1 MGRLLQLELENFKSY
16 AGTQVIGPFYD
27 FTCIIGPNGAGKSNL
42 MDAISFV
49 LGLQSKQLRSTN
61 LKDLIFHKDNAAQP
75 RRAIVRLLYVVSKDE
90 LDGYPADTTIAFAR
104 SVTSNGV
111 SVYQFQDQNVTYEYY
126 ESVLQ
131 KLNVLVKVRNF
142 LVFQGDIEAV
152 ASKSPLEITKLFE
165 QICGS
170 DALAAE
176 YDTLLSQKDEAE
188 QQTNFGMQKKKMFLA
203 QNKEV
208 KTQRDEANLFNQKQK
223 AIKDYQSELVC
234 MQLHQVHTALVQH
247 EEALTE
253 HRAQLDGNA
262 EREQLNDQEIMKY
275 KKQVADIT
283 KNQAGIEKKVEGNQK
298 KLRELSN
305 DLQSLQNKNKLL
317 GKRKKDYEKQIEN
330 TEQDRT
336 EQQSLIQVLQKKI
349 QRVEAS
355 KAEQEKSLTSLQ
367 QEGGVNFTGD
377 QLREYQRLKQECMQD
392 TLVFQKQID
401 TEHNEISTLTT
412 QLAGLNSQASHLSNE
427 LAHNESTIKDY
438 EGKLQSISAM
448 NQRYEEEV
456 ATLNQ
461 QRHSDVSKKHSLT
474 KQVTDITKELAD
486 IEHKLTY
493 FGYEKS
499 KARQNTKLLESIQT
513 MSNIF
518 TGIHGKLVNL
528 CKPIQKKY
536 NVAINIV
543 LNKYLDAIVVDNQD
557 TARKCIAYLKE
568 HHIASCIFL
577 PLENLVVTDNTAKH
591 RHQLPNKYKL
601 CVDVIE
607 FDSKFRNAILF
618 AIGNTIVCDSLE
630 DAQALAY
637 HTHTQE
643 AYKIVTLKGHI
654 ISKSG
659 AMTGGFTQDHTRDR
673 FQESEIHQL
682 TNQKHKLESELM
694 TVENE
699 LQSINTTSFDQNLR
713 ALQAKIHYGQTDYKL
728 IQTKIEEVRQQL
740 GLKQGHLEKLR
751 ESIGKLER
759 EIAQHQQK
767 LLEIETRRKDVEKEI
782 FREFSSG
789 LHQQNIVEMESILKD
804 RKLQTMNEID
814 RLSNELTS
822 LQSQLSFEQNKQYDS
837 IIAKLRN
844 QLNKVNQEMTEN
856 NASIDAMS
864 KKEETLLQQNTG
876 FKQQLASVTQE
887 KEATM
892 QLLKDLLEH
901 KSEIMQEK
909 SNIKKLISNE
919 EISMEKH
926 RHKLHGILSAA
937 TLEHIPLPGLDS
949 EVDDEEGQGK
959 DDEDDMDVEE
969 PASGTAQTRSVHYSD
984 PDNPAVARCVI
995 ATIAFWISF
1004 LFCYFLLFICRDR
1017 RTLEKLDFSIIKRQ
1031 LRGKYR
1037 INFRL

>member
-61 LKDLIFHKDNAAQP
+61 LKDLIFHKDDAAQP
-75 RRAIVRLLYVVSKDE
+75 RRAVVRLLYVVSKDE
-90 LDGYPADTTIAFAR
+90 LEGYPAETTIAFAR

-126 ESVLQ
+126 ESILQ

-152 ASKSPLEITKLFE
+152 ASKSPVEITRLFE

-170 DALAAE
+170 DALAVE
-176 YDTLLSQKDEAE
+176 YDSLLTQKDEAE

-208 KTQRDEANLFNQKQK
+208 KTQRDEANVFNQKQK
-223 AIKDYQSELVC
+223 AIKDFQSELVC
-234 MQLHQVHTALVQH
+234 MQLHQVHSALVQH
-247 EEALTE
+247 EEALTD
-253 HRAQLDGNA
+253 HRAQLDGNS
-262 EREQLNDQEIMKY
+262 EREHLNDEEIMKY
-275 KKQVADIT
+275 KKVMADIS
-283 KNQAGIEKKVEGNQK
+283 KNQGGIEKKVEGNQK
-298 KLRELSN
+298 KLRELSS

-317 GKRKKDYEKQIEN
+317 GKRKKDYEKQIAN

-336 EQQSLIQVLQKKI
+336 EQLGLIQVLQKKI
-349 QRVEAS
+349 QRVQAS
-355 KAEQEKSLTSLQ
+355 KAEQEHNLTSLQ

-377 QLREYQRLKQECMQD
+377 QLREYQRLKQLCMQE

-401 TEHNEISTLTT
+401 KEQNEISTLTT
-412 QLAGLNSQASHLSNE
+412 QLAGLNSQATHLSNE
-427 LAHNESTIKDY
+427 LSHNESTIKDY
-438 EGKLQSISAM
+438 EGKLQSISTT
-448 NQRYEEEV
+448 NQRYEEEIN
-456 ATLNQ
+456 TLNQ

-474 KQVTDITKELAD
+474 KQVGDIVKELGE

-499 KARQNTKLLESIQT
+499 KARQNTKLLESIEA
-513 MSNIF
+513 MSSF
-518 TGIHGKLVNL
+518 FPGIHGKLVNL

-536 NVAINIV
+536 SVALNIV

-577 PLENLVVTDNTAKH
+577 PLENLLVNDNTTKH

-601 CVDVIE
+601 CLDVIE

-618 AIGNTIVCDSLE
+618 AIGNTVICDTLE

-637 HTHTQE
+637 HAHTQE

-682 TNQKHKLESELM
+682 TSQKHKLEGELM
-694 TVENE
+694 SVENE
-699 LQSINTTSFDQNLR
+699 LQSLNMTSFDQSLR
-713 ALQAKIHYGQTDYKL
+713 ALQAKIHYGQTDLKL

-740 GLKQGHLEKLR
+740 GLKQGHLAKLR
-751 ESIGKLER
+751 DSIVQLER
-759 EIAQHQQK
+759 DIAQHQHK
-767 LLEIETRRKDVEKEI
+767 LQEVETRRKEVEKEI
-782 FREFSSG
+782 FQEFSSG
-789 LHQQNIVEMESILKD
+789 LHQQNIVEMESVLKD

-814 RLSNELTS
+814 RLNNELTS

-837 IIAKLRN
+837 IIAKLKT
-844 QLNKVNQEMTEN
+844 QLNNVNKELAEN
-856 NASIDAMS
+856 NASIDSLS
-864 KKEETLLQQNTG
+864 KKEDALLQQNTLH
-876 FKQQLASVTQE
+876 KQQLAGVNQE

-892 QLLKDLLEH
+892 QFLKDLLEQ
-901 KSEIMQEK
+901 KNEIMNEK

-926 RHKLHGILSAA
+926 RHKLHDILSTA
-937 TLEHIPLPGLDS
+937 TLEQIPLPGVDS
-949 EVDDEEGQGK
+949 EAGEEEGPGRN
-959 DDEDDMDVEE
+959 DDDDMDVEE
-969 PASGTAQTRSVHYSD
+969 PASGTAQTLLSSVHYSD
-984 PDNPAVARCVI
+984 ADNPAVAR
-995 ATIAFWISF
+995 
-1004 LFCYFLLFICRDR
+1004 
-1017 RTLEKLDFSIIKRQ
+1017 
-1031 LRGKYR
+1031 
-1037 INFRL
+1037 